1 MQIKSVLRKEL
12 LAARKLVPEE
22 KRMELSFKTAEALFS
37 TDEFKR
43 ADSVFCYINKK
54 EEIYTRGIVS
64 YAILCGKKVAAP
76 MCRGCEMIFKYIND
90 ENDLEKGVFSVYE
103 PKSYCT
109 SAEVSPDTVCIT
121 PALCYNRQGYRIGY
135 GKGYYD
141 RFFEKNACVKI
152 GLCFEE
158 NIIDFNPSEGDKA
171 VDIIV
176 TDKGVYRIK
185 KPDTIRINEN
195 SE

>member
-1 MQIKSVLRKEL
+1 
-12 LAARKLVPEE
+12 
-22 KRMELSFKTAEALFS
+22 
-37 TDEFKR
+37 
-43 ADSVFCYINKK
+43 
-54 EEIYTRGIVS
+54 
-64 YAILCGKKVAAP
+64 
-76 MCRGCEMIFKYIND
+76 MCRGGEMIFKYIND

-109 SAEVSPDTVCIT
+109 GAEVSPDTVCIT